1 MIALLLAI
9 PLFADTV
16 GDVKSALRNLHAAAP
31 IRAAYE
37 TKSANVA
44 KGRFFDQDVSTSA
57 AVEARVDDNGI
68 TIVYP
73 RAMLER
79 AAAQRDAKKDD
90 AKQRVADV
98 SATRIAEMLDY
109 APALASL
116 LDRASVVEEKAGAF
130 NAQPARLVVMNIRP
144 REDPRV
150 KSGHVDVKL
159 DRLSLWLGA
168 DSLPLYAE
176 HTIQFSAGIFFL
188 KADGEQT
195 DKLTFIHRDDRLV
208 LIRNEHTDSSAGMGQ
223 TSHNSETEMIRIEN

>member
-1 MIALLLAI
+1 MTSRGVSGPNIFGTSSRAFSAIDILARRSCIHAVFDSASGKLAAVLASVSDCTTSLRRLNTSSAIALPLAL

-16 GDVKSALRNLHAAAP
+16 TDVKSALRNLRAAAP

-109 APALASL
+109 APAL
-116 LDRASVVEEKAGAF
+116 
-130 NAQPARLVVMNIRP
+130 
-144 REDPRV
+144 
-150 KSGHVDVKL
+150 
-159 DRLSLWLGA
+159 
-168 DSLPLYAE
+168 
-176 HTIQFSAGIFFL
+176 
-188 KADGEQT
+188 
-195 DKLTFIHRDDRLV
+195 
-208 LIRNEHTDSSAGMGQ
+208 
-223 TSHNSETEMIRIEN
+223 